1 MVSLYRSNEKQTKTN
16 FAIQN
21 KTLNFQGENKMDNGP
36 IDYKKGITTVCTNIL
51 FLLDASGSMSGER
64 ISQLNYAMQ
73 ETLNVLV
80 EEGLKSETEIF
91 VRVIKF
97 NSGLDWVIGD
107 ETKGVL
113 VDDAVRM
120 WKDLEAAGGTDTA
133 GAIDESLK
141 AFKTEYF
148 GYKNKKPIVIL
159 VTDGESNDPQETKR
173 SVDKLKTAMSG
184 NTGKE
189 KIVRIAVGV
198 EDHNETELNY
208 FASKGKIIDDA
219 GERDN
224 VPLVF
229 GVSDATAIAKVIKN
243 VAVSS
248 LYSVGG
254 AGAVALKDNDD
265 ASGNQDQAAE
275 LAIDDTPIV
284 IENTSDTTE
293 TW

>member
-1 MVSLYRSNEKQTKTN
+1 M
-16 FAIQN
+16 
-21 KTLNFQGENKMDNGP
+21 ENSP
-36 IDYKKGITTVCTNIL
+36 IDFKKGITTVCTNL
-51 FLLDASGSMSGER
+51 VFLLDASGSMSGER

-80 EEGLKSETEIF
+80 EEGLKNETEIF

-107 ETKGVL
+107 ATKGVL

-148 GYKNKKPIVIL
+148 GYRNKKPIVIL

-198 EDHNETELNY
+198 EDHNEAELNY
-208 FASKGKIIDDA
+208 FASLGNIIDDS
-219 GERDN
+219 GERNN

-265 ASGNQDQAAE
+265 TSNDQEEAAV

-284 IENTSDTTE
+284 IENTTETTE